1 MCACHWTPD
10 AVWKLSG
17 VITRSVRRG
26 RKHSQYWSWAQLFP
40 SESPLPLLVQRCES
54 ELGPSTWVTRPRAAA
69 RSVGTAPLRWRRS
82 QLWERAQDKKQ
93 IVTVD
98 GQVGATVQSGGGDFV
113 EFTKDKRFRLR
124 LSDWSC
130 DPARTVRIQSPFEVC
145 HELGSLSHGDGWTLT
160 WTLGL
165 EGSLHEVNRR
175 GTVRGTRNF
184 KNKGCNKSQNN
195 KWCPLVLV
203 YILYFQSAKIFF
215 FFFKFKV
222 EYISKHETIKFKK
235 ILITP
240 FYVTPSTRS

>member
-26 RKHSQYWSWAQLFP
+26 RKHSVL
-40 SESPLPLLVQRCES
+40 
-54 ELGPSTWVTRPRAAA
+54 ELRTAVSLWVSFTPAC
-69 RSVGTAPLRWRRS
+69 
-82 QLWERAQDKKQ
+82 
-93 IVTVD
+93 
-98 GQVGATVQSGGGDFV
+98 ATVWVRARPIDVSDKAESRGEVRGNSSPSLKMEPTVRTSPRRETDFHGQRAGRCYGSVLGGGCFV
-113 EFTKDKRFRLR
+113 KFTKDKRFKLR

-165 EGSLHEVNRR
+165 EGSLHKVNRR

-184 KNKGCNKSQNN
+184 KNKGCNNSQNN
-195 KWCPLVLV
+195 KWCLLVLV
-203 YILYFQSAKIFF
+203 YILYFQSAKMLHLFF
-215 FFFKFKV
+215 FF
-222 EYISKHETIKFKK
+222 
-235 ILITP
+235 
-240 FYVTPSTRS
+240 